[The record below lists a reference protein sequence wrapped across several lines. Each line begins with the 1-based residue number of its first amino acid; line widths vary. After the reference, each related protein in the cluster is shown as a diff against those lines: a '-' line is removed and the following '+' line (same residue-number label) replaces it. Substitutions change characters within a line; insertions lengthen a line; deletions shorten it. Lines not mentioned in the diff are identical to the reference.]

1 MEKQDV
7 IKDVIT
13 YAVKKSVFSAENA
26 DCFILRGTII
36 NEVSKEQTLFYCQR
50 TQEIIFALAEQIKNI
65 PTEGVLPV
73 SECGVIFQYIFD
85 RCVEIAYKLITDSDE
100 INTNFNITEAFN
112 YYELDIPEYLQLKVT
127 NIVPRLANIFG
138 NIYHYMSRKDN
149 LSQDVAMWMSAIMM
163 SAATLAFKFA
173 MEIDLDDDA
182 EMQDF
187 LNN

>member
-85 RCVEIAYKLITDSDE
+85 RCVEIAYKQITDSDE
-100 INTNFNITEAFN
+100 INTNFNTTEAFN

-138 NIYHYMSRKDN
+138 SIYHYMSRKDY
-149 LSQDVAMWMSAIMM
+149 LSQDVATWMSAIMM

-173 MEIDLDDDA
+173 MEMDLDDDA